1 MGDQMGTPSAAPKGA
16 AIRAGARIRVA
27 LVDDH
32 TVIRAGARRIL
43 EDEPDIEVVGEAG
56 DGEEALA
63 LIDRF
68 QPDVVALDIGMP
80 GMDGVKTCQAL
91 REREHA
97 PRVLILTG
105 QDKEVY
111 VRALRELGVQ
121 GYLLKSAGPDE
132 LVSAIR
138 AVYAGQTVFSSS
150 IARFLDDGR
159 AGAEPKLTRKERE
172 ILLAIAQGLKNQE
185 IAQEQSISLNTVE
198 FHIRNL
204 FMKLGASSRADAL
217 VRAQRLGW
225 IDLPDASE

>member
-1 MGDQMGTPSAAPKGA
+1 MSIPSTAPSGA
-16 AIRAGARIRVA
+16 VAPTSEHIRVA

-32 TVIRAGARRIL
+32 TVLRAGARRIL

-56 DGEEALA
+56 DGAEALD

-68 QPDVVALDIGMP
+68 APDVVALDIGMP
-80 GMDGVKTCQAL
+80 GMDGVRTCQAL

-97 PRVLILTG
+97 PRILVLTG

-111 VRALRELGVQ
+111 VRALRDLGVH
-121 GYLLKSAGPDE
+121 GYLLKSAGPEE
-132 LVSAIR
+132 LVAAIR

-150 IARFLDDGR
+150 IARYMDGAQ
-159 AGAEPKLTRKERE
+159 AGAEPRLTRKERE
-172 ILLAIAQGLKNQE
+172 ILVAIAQGLKNQE

-198 FHIRNL
+198 FHMRNL
-204 FMKLGASSRADAL
+204 FAKLGASSRADAL

-225 IDLPDASE
+225 IALPDVSE

>member
-1 MGDQMGTPSAAPKGA
+1 MSTPSLAPDGV
-16 AIRAGARIRVA
+16 RIRVV

-43 EDEPDIEVVGEAG
+43 EDEPDIQVVGEAG
-56 DGEEALA
+56 DGAEALM

-68 QPDVVALDIGMP
+68 EPDVVALDIGMP
-80 GMDGVKTCQAL
+80 GMDGVRTCQAL
-91 REREHA
+91 REREHS
-97 PRVLILTG
+97 PRILVLTG

-132 LVSAIR
+132 LVEAIR
-138 AVYAGQTVFSSS
+138 RVHAGETVFSSG
-150 IARFLDDGR
+150 IARYLDEGR
-159 AGAEPKLTRKERE
+159 SGAEPRLTRKERE

-185 IAQEQSISLNTVE
+185 IAHEQSISLNTVE
-198 FHIRNL
+198 FHMRNL
-204 FMKLGASSRADAL
+204 FTKLRASSRADAL
-217 VRAQRLGW
+217 MRAQRLGW

>member
-1 MGDQMGTPSAAPKGA
+1 MSIPSTAPSGA
-16 AIRAGARIRVA
+16 VAPTSEHIRVA

-32 TVIRAGARRIL
+32 TVLRAGARRIL

-56 DGEEALA
+56 DGAEALD

-68 QPDVVALDIGMP
+68 APDVVALDIGMP
-80 GMDGVKTCQAL
+80 GMDGVRTCQAL

-97 PRVLILTG
+97 PRILVLTG

-111 VRALRELGVQ
+111 VRALRELGVH
-121 GYLLKSAGPDE
+121 GYLLKSAGPEE
-132 LVSAIR
+132 LVAAIR

-150 IARFLDDGR
+150 IARYMDDAQ
-159 AGAEPKLTRKERE
+159 AGAEPRLTRKERE
-172 ILLAIAQGLKNQE
+172 ILVAIAQGLKNQE

-198 FHIRNL
+198 FHMRNL
-204 FMKLGASSRADAL
+204 FAKLGASSRADAL

-225 IDLPDASE
+225 IALPDVSE